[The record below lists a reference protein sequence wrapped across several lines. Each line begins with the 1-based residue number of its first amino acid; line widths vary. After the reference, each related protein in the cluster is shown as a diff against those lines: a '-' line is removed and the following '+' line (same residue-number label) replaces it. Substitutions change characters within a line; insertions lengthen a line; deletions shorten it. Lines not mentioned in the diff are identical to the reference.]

1 MKSIILSKSLE
12 IFSADDK
19 CYLKYYNDYNHLM
32 QIFLEGTKYALKLV
46 CSTLLYNA
54 RYKELFYQYFMEG
67 EVGPIQIRQCLDN
80 KLPVKE

>member
-1 MKSIILSKSLE
+1 
-12 IFSADDK
+12 
-19 CYLKYYNDYNHLM
+19 M

-46 CSTLLYNA
+46 CSTFLYNT

>member
-32 QIFLEGTKYALKLV
+32 QIFLEGTKYTQHFCIMQDIKSYSINISWKVRLVPYKSDNFLTKSYQLK
-46 CSTLLYNA
+46 
-54 RYKELFYQYFMEG
+54 
-67 EVGPIQIRQCLDN
+67 N
-80 KLPVKE
+80 KPL